1 MDGLMQMR
9 GERRERIGKE
19 GGIGHK
25 GPKGRGHGREGG
37 GNEEK
42 TMRSRRKRKG
52 KMGRRKKK

>member
-1 MDGLMQMR
+1 MQMR

-25 GPKGRGHGREGG
+25 GLKGRGHGREGG

-52 KMGRRKKK
+52 NMGRRKKK